1 MTKITLPRARDEAT
15 RREAP
20 GAVHEAL
27 PMASRLLG
35 SVVLAALL
43 GAPALAQSQPPST
56 APSTAPSVTPS
67 PPATVPSALPSTAPI
82 RTLQYT
88 VAVTVSQTRETPGA
102 GNGRTVT
109 VGGYEAK
116 GTISVDVLA
125 ATLDGGLL
133 VGTTENATGR
143 VVPKMIVTIGGDGRL
158 SYDPKLQPALSDEEV
173 ALLHWL
179 ARTFY
184 ADRGTDPG
192 TTWVV
197 DLSTGQA
204 KSVERYRVISNT
216 DGKVNLEY
224 RMDAN
229 GNTPTTYTLTRFG
242 NVVYDTKLTVPL
254 QASYRGD
261 QRDRANAALTT
272 TTAVAINL
280 TADSFV
286 R

>member
-1 MTKITLPRARDEAT
+1 
-15 RREAP
+15 
-20 GAVHEAL
+20 
-27 PMASRLLG
+27 
-35 SVVLAALL
+35 
-43 GAPALAQSQPPST
+43 
-56 APSTAPSVTPS
+56 
-67 PPATVPSALPSTAPI
+67 
-82 RTLQYT
+82 
-88 VAVTVSQTRETPGA
+88 VSQTRETPGA
-102 GNGRTVT
+102 GSGRTVT

-133 VGTTENATGR
+133 VGTAENTTGR
-143 VVPKMIVTIGGDGRL
+143 VIPKMIVSIGGDGRL
-158 SYDPKLQPALSDEEV
+158 SYDPKLQPTLSDEEA

-224 RMDAN
+224 RLDAN
-229 GNTPTTYTLTRFG
+229 GNTPATYTLTRFG
-242 NVVYDTKLTVPL
+242 NVVYDTKLTVPV